1 MKDAGSMSTIAVNT
15 VPGPDFAS
23 SLPSAD
29 KLNPAHPPPP
39 SDHEPPAANSSSTSG
54 SQNNLTAPSSQPK
67 KKRSLLLVPSR
78 TSSRGSKNQSSEM
91 TTDTVQDESVT
102 IANSRTNLTKRRRD
116 PSESSSRRS
125 HRNEQDKS
133 QSTRKDQTEESNHAR
148 TERKP
153 KSQSRFFSILNCCSS
168 SVSDNENDGPALP
181 AKKAEPRQPLSLR
194 QPVEKPVSTGTESTP
209 TESKEQEPLD
219 EKTGDYAGS
228 QPVEETAAPS
238 TAILTQPATLPS
250 SSEPTQEASASR
262 QEPTYQH
269 GIVPDMVPSSDSKKD
284 ENEDVIEEEPEDQ
297 AVEELHDLSMPEAP
311 IIAETEEEHKTETH
325 EVVVAQPPAP
335 DVVLPG
341 PPPTPGKQS
350 AWLLP
355 PPLPHLRGRKCLVLD
370 LDETLV
376 HSSFKVLER
385 ADFTIPVEIEGQ
397 WHNIYVIKRPGVD
410 QFMKRVGELYE
421 VVVFTASVSKYGDP
435 LLDQLDIH
443 NVVHHRLFRDSCY
456 NHQGNYVKDLSQV
469 GRDLRETIIIDNS
482 PTSYIFHPQ
491 HAIPIS
497 SWFSDAHD
505 NELLDLIPVLE
516 DLAGAQVQDVSL
528 VLDVAL

>member
-15 VPGPDFAS
+15 VPGPDFAL

-29 KLNPAHPPPP
+29 KSNPAQPPPA
-39 SDHEPPAANSSSTSG
+39 DHEPPAANSSSTSG
-54 SQNNLTAPSSQPK
+54 SQNKLATSSSQPK

-91 TTDTVQDESVT
+91 TTDTVQDETV
-102 IANSRTNLTKRRRD
+102 ANSRTNLTKRRRD

-125 HRNEQDKS
+125 HRNEQDKN

-148 TERKP
+148 SERKP

-168 SVSDNENDGPALP
+168 SVSDNENDGPDLP

-194 QPVEKPVSTGTESTP
+194 QPVEKPVSTGTQSTP

-219 EKTGDYAGS
+219 EKTGEYAGT
-228 QPVEETAAPS
+228 QPVEETAVS
-238 TAILTQPATLPS
+238 TQPATLPS
-250 SSEPTQEASASR
+250 SSEPTREASASR
-262 QEPTYQH
+262 QEPTYQY
-269 GIVPDMVPSSDSKKD
+269 GVVPDMVPSLDSKD
-284 ENEDVIEEEPEDQ
+284 VNEEAIEEEPENE
-297 AVEELHDLSMPEAP
+297 AVEELRESNDIAIPEAP
-311 IIAETEEEHKTETH
+311 IIAETEEERKTETH

-335 DVVLPG
+335 DVILPG